1 MTNRDE
7 IMALVSSYARAVDD
21 RDVPRI
27 IGCFVDD
34 AHVEFDGGASV
45 VDGVTALAEFFESAL
60 VQPRMGTTGTST
72 HLMSNVTVAFDPS
85 DPDVATVETQAV
97 AFLASD
103 ERDTVVIRG
112 LRYSD
117 ACLHTEEGWRIAR
130 RVHRSLWQCEAPGGV
145 LSATTG
151 QGHG

>member
-1 MTNRDE
+1 MTSRDE
-7 IMALVSSYARAVDD
+7 IMALVWSYARAVDD
-21 RDVPRI
+21 RDIPRI
-27 IGCFVDD
+27 LRCFVDD

-45 VDGVTALAEFFESAL
+45 VDGVTALAKFFDTAL
-60 VQPRMGTTGTST
+60 VQPRMGTSGTST
-72 HLMSNVTVAFDPS
+72 HLMSNVVVEIDAT

-103 ERDTVVIRG
+103 TRDTVVIRG

-117 ACLHTEEGWRIAR
+117 GCVRTAEGWRIAR

-145 LSATTG
+145 LAATAG
-151 QGHG
+151 